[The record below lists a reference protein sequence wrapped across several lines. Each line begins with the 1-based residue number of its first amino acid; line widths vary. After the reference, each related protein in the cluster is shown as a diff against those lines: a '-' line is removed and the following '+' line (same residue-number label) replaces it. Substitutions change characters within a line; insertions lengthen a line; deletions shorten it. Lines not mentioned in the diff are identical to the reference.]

1 MAKAGKKSKTARP
14 TTASS
19 GGVKKKL
26 LGGDGHSEDLKP
38 EAARIGHKS
47 PMPRV
52 IHPMLATLVDKPF
65 DSQDW
70 LYEVKWDGYRAI
82 AFLESGS
89 LRLVS
94 RNQNDMTAADPQMR
108 PLPDSVQARTA
119 ILDGEIVALDEEG
132 RPSFSLMQQRTGVG
146 EGGHRIRRTRD
157 DIPVVYYVF
166 DLLYL
171 DGYNLM
177 QAELEQ
183 RKYLLADRKS
193 VV

>member
-26 LGGDGHSEDLKP
+26 LGRDEHDEGLKP
-38 EAARIGHKS
+38 DPARIGHNS

-89 LRLVS
+89 VRLVS
-94 RNQNDMTAADPQMR
+94 RNQNDMTAAYPELR
-108 PLPDSVQARTA
+108 LIPDSVKARTA
-119 ILDGEIVALDEEG
+119 ILDREIVALDEQG
-132 RPSFSLMQQRTGVG
+132 RPSFSLMQIG
-146 EGGHRIRRTRD
+146 
-157 DIPVVYYVF
+157 
-166 DLLYL
+166 
-171 DGYNLM
+171 
-177 QAELEQ
+177 
-183 RKYLLADRKS
+183 
-193 VV
+193 